1 MEIIEKIKEM
11 STRSDALRQEGKRI
25 GFVPTMGALHEGH
38 LSLLKLAEEN
48 SDAVVASVFVNPK
61 QFGPDEDYSR
71 YPRDLEND
79 KKYLKKAK
87 CDILFSP
94 DVTEMYLPGFQS
106 FVHVEELTDV
116 LCGVFRPGH
125 FRGVTTIVTKLF
137 HIVKPHV
144 AFFGQKDAQ
153 QAIIIQKMVKDL
165 DFNIEIE
172 IAPTVRESDGLAMST
187 RNEYLSKEE
196 RKKAVLL
203 FQSLGNARD
212 AILRG
217 EREARHVIQMVRE
230 RILKNGGVRID
241 YVEIVDINTL
251 QPVNP
256 LQGNVLVALAVWIGK
271 TRLID
276 NLIVTVDS

>member
-1 MEIIEKIKEM
+1 MEIIDKIKEM
-11 STRSDALRQEGKRI
+11 QARSDALRREGKRI

-38 LSLLKLAEEN
+38 LSLFRLAKEK
-48 SDAVVASVFVNPK
+48 SDVVVASVFVNPK

-79 KKYLKKAK
+79 KRYLEKAK

-94 DVTEMYLPGFQS
+94 DETEMYSSEYQS

-137 HIVKPHV
+137 NIIKPHIV
-144 AFFGQKDAQ
+144 FFGQKDAQ
-153 QAIIIQKMVKDL
+153 QAIIIHKMVQDL
-165 DFNIEIE
+165 DFDIEIE
-172 IAPTVRESDGLAMST
+172 VAPTVRESDGLAMSS
-187 RNEYLSKEE
+187 RNEYLSKKE
-196 RKKAVLL
+196 RQKAALL
-203 FQSLGNARD
+203 FQSLSNARD
-212 AILRG
+212 AILGG
-217 EREARHVIQMVRE
+217 ERDSRQIIQMVRE
-230 RILKNGGVRID
+230 KILKNGGAKID
-241 YVEIVDINTL
+241 YVEVVDINTL

-256 LQGNVLVALAVWIGK
+256 LRDEILVALAVWVGK